1 METETLFETLW
12 GLGID
17 GKIKD
22 NGVQNLPQIAVIFRE
37 YEREFRLFKPSYR
50 LQKILF
56 AILAPIESLLG
67 YQIKY
72 DKYSEPGIFPNSI
85 EPEVY

>member
-17 GKIKD
+17 GKTKD

-37 YEREFRLFKPSYR
+37 YEREFRLFKT
-50 LQKILF
+50 LI
-56 AILAPIESLLG
+56 
-67 YQIKY
+67 
-72 DKYSEPGIFPNSI
+72 
-85 EPEVY
+85 